1 MPSETLAAIFPST
14 MPYIEYDN
22 TPDLFDNRRLSR
34 TRFLAHNLPVV
45 LGFNVLFPL
54 TAWLLDRA
62 AGTTGTSF
70 GHIGSAVAVFVA
82 AAYLLLR
89 WQNGLLERRCNDAG
103 RGWRVSEWLL
113 KIAAVSAAIGGVLPA
128 FGLPVFLVIWIQVLF
143 GLYLP
148 ANPHPNIS
156 GAPRPDTSAVRLA
169 AWTAVGFL
177 LLTILWYK
185 AV

>member
-22 TPDLFDNRRLSR
+22 APDLFDNRRLSR

-45 LGFNVLFPL
+45 LGFNILFPL
-54 TAWLLDRA
+54 TAWLLDKA
-62 AGTTGTSF
+62 SGTAGTAF

-113 KIAAVSAAIGGVLPA
+113 KIAAVSAAIGGVLPV
-128 FGLPVFLVIWIQVLF
+128 FGMPVFLVIWIQILF

-156 GAPRPDTSAVRLA
+156 GAPRPDTRAVRWA
-169 AWTAVGFL
+169 ARAAAGFL
-177 LLTILWYK
+177 LLTVLWYK